1 MKVVRFLEREGVIKF
16 FGMALILAP
25 LINLGLHLFVLKV
38 QNKASWEQVNVL
50 NFLKSGN
57 PFSYFLAFCSV
68 IIGFKM
74 LSGSV
79 KTWRYVLI
87 LIGSHLL
94 IQIVNVNNKA
104 WHGPLAWPSFIL
116 NAVLFFFIFD
126 QLVWKIKSES
136 KPEIKSEILPKTE
149 EKYVI
154 NLKSYRKILFSF
166 GSTKPWGELKTLSS
180 QELSVKSFAHVPAS
194 VEHKIIQINFAKDV
208 VIDIRFERK
217 EDEMYYFK
225 PLNMQKNDIARLN
238 TWLKKI
244 AA

>member
-16 FGMALILAP
+16 FGSALIAAP
-25 LINLGLHLFVLKV
+25 FINLGLHLFVLKV

-57 PFSYFLAFCSV
+57 PFSYFLAFCSIV
-68 IIGFKM
+68 IGFKM
-74 LSGSV
+74 LSGSA
-79 KTWRYVLI
+79 KTWRYVLV
-87 LIGSHLL
+87 LIGSHLF
-94 IQIVNVNNKA
+94 IQIINVNNKA

-116 NAVLFFFIFD
+116 NACLFFYILD
-126 QLVWKIKSES
+126 QLVWKVKANQPIQ
-136 KPEIKSEILPKTE
+136 

-180 QELSVKSFAHVPAS
+180 QELSVRSFSQVPTS

-208 VIDIRFERK
+208 VVDVRFERK
-217 EDEMYYFK
+217 ENEMYYFK
-225 PLNMQKNDIARLN
+225 PLNMQKDDIVRLN
-238 TWLKKI
+238 SWLKKI